1 MSLEAEFSPERL
13 DANNNLLL
21 HGKGD
26 ERFSGKHSF
35 LSGVVLEN
43 GYYFQ
48 VSNVP
53 SQPPPPQGGHR
64 DTFMHSD
71 FHYADSDPILWPQP
85 LNHDNFY
92 LAAIPTHHPGMD
104 PDYLVLYFHP
114 TRESPMLCFS
124 SNSHFV
130 QIETRYLHDIKRIQ
144 EKVEA
149 RIADYLKVP
158 EVVQDPHSKRHL
170 VNNRRAYAASFFSRL
185 TNQPMTE
192 PELRRCFVEY
202 RRFTLDVLAAMDW
215 DMIYRPRIEGQ
226 HPPASD
232 VDHRMGVFT
241 QDPSMVEACTKA
253 GLPFFYIQDWHNVP
267 HTRVDTLASVRSPEE
282 NLIFDEGRVKFPTIF
297 KGKANNPNRLAQI
310 YYNSRHVLHS
320 ANIFACNYNPPPP
333 RLNAPRSLN
342 NAERNA
348 DTHRGIQI
356 ASHPYRSNTISPA
369 QHSNIAASAIVKPMI
384 SPLLPHVPSPWV
396 EALKVLKTSDFPH
409 KLPTDRGYVFPPISI
424 FFNEAAGTIKTAM
437 LFRWLQVRDIML
449 FRVGP
454 SAPPSLACPIP
465 SRVWRGA
472 LQLNPST
479 FAAIRS
485 NHSDSRSAGEKR
497 EALAFLESA
506 CHSSKAQPD
515 AVCEQPGLWRGNL
528 YASPDNLNG
537 VVVKE
542 ILFEINELNFRH
554 ELYGLDS
561 RLHTAGQQSGLVSNE
576 VLDRH
581 DHILDCIVP
590 PPLARAFQVIE
601 FTQASQGLAHSD
613 ICHRV
618 PQLNHLARLMKDWS
632 PSFTTFEKLDTNA
645 TPTTLLEM
653 EAELYKYYVLRFF
666 SYHGRFPTVPRSL

>member
-1 MSLEAEFSPERL
+1 MSLTALRAAPLAFISVRSQSNGLFFRGRILPERL

-53 SQPPPPQGGHR
+53 SQPPPTGWPSH
-64 DTFMHSD
+64 TFMRSD

-192 PELRRCFVEY
+192 PELRRCFAEY

-215 DMIYRPRIEGQ
+215 DMIYRPRI
-226 HPPASD
+226 
-232 VDHRMGVFT
+232 
-241 QDPSMVEACTKA
+241 EACTKA

-437 LFRWLQVRDIML
+437 LFRWLQSR
-449 FRVGP
+449 
-454 SAPPSLACPIP
+454 LAWP
-465 SRVWRGA
+465 

-576 VLDRH
+576 ALDRH

-590 PPLARAFQVIE
+590 PHWRARSKLLSLPKLHRVLHILIFVIE
-601 FTQASQGLAHSD
+601 S
-613 ICHRV
+613 
-618 PQLNHLARLMKDWS
+618 LN
-632 PSFTTFEKLDTNA
+632 
-645 TPTTLLEM
+645 
-653 EAELYKYYVLRFF
+653 
-666 SYHGRFPTVPRSL
+666 

>member
-1 MSLEAEFSPERL
+1 MF
-13 DANNNLLL
+13 
-21 HGKGD
+21 
-26 ERFSGKHSF
+26 
-35 LSGVVLEN
+35 
-43 GYYFQ
+43 
-48 VSNVP
+48 
-53 SQPPPPQGGHR
+53 
-64 DTFMHSD
+64 
-71 FHYADSDPILWPQP
+71 
-85 LNHDNFY
+85 
-92 LAAIPTHHPGMD
+92 
-104 PDYLVLYFHP
+104 
-114 TRESPMLCFS
+114 
-124 SNSHFV
+124 
-130 QIETRYLHDIKRIQ
+130 
-144 EKVEA
+144 
-149 RIADYLKVP
+149 
-158 EVVQDPHSKRHL
+158 
-170 VNNRRAYAASFFSRL
+170 
-185 TNQPMTE
+185 
-192 PELRRCFVEY
+192 
-202 RRFTLDVLAAMDW
+202 
-215 DMIYRPRIEGQ
+215 
-226 HPPASD
+226 
-232 VDHRMGVFT
+232 
-241 QDPSMVEACTKA
+241 
-253 GLPFFYIQDWHNVP
+253 P

-297 KGKANNPNRLAQI
+297 KGKANDPNRLAQI

-356 ASHPYRSNTISPA
+356 ASHPSLE
-369 QHSNIAASAIVKPMI
+369 HGASAIVKPMI

-437 LFRWLQVRDIML
+437 LFRWLQVRDI
-449 FRVGP
+449 
-454 SAPPSLACPIP
+454 I
-465 SRVWRGA
+465 RVWRGA

-576 VLDRH
+576 ALDRH
-581 DHILDCIVP
+581 DHILNCILHRV
-590 PPLARAFQVIE
+590 LHILIFIIE
-601 FTQASQGLAHSD
+601 
-613 ICHRV
+613 V

-666 SYHGRFPTVPRSL
+666 SYHGQFPTVPRSL